1 MKPICALALA
11 LVVQTS
17 AAPAQ
22 PLQQSPDIRQQERRP
37 IAPSPTVHPRIY
49 APPSR
54 VVVPPRGA
62 PELLRQTPAP
72 PTAIVIQR
80 QPTAD
85 DDRPG
90 VRRVPDVSS
99 LPGMSKRPIARHVR
113 AHGIDFDIPPIV
125 VVGAPYVI
133 DVPGLGW
140 VYVPEDEYPEL
151 FAMLTSDDP
160 DQVEAA
166 YVRLQ
171 QLASVQ

>member
-1 MKPICALALA
+1 MVSGTMVRGTVVRGTMVSAPDHLAVPRLLQEFQGTKLA
-11 LVVQTS
+11 S
-17 AAPAQ
+17 WRFDARC
-22 PLQQSPDIRQQERRP
+22 SDERRL
-37 IAPSPTVHPRIY
+37 
-49 APPSR
+49 APP
-54 VVVPPRGA
+54 PGA
-62 PELLRQTPAP
+62 PELLRQTPAAP
-72 PTAIVIQR
+72 NAIVIQR

-85 DDRPG
+85 NDRPG

-99 LPGMSKRPIARHVR
+99 LPGMSRRPIARHVR
-113 AHGIDFDIPPIV
+113 IHGIDFDIPAIV

-166 YVRLQ
+166 YERLQ